1 MKKIMMIVVMVSGV
15 ALAQETIPIAES
27 ISLPKLEKA
36 TVTNSVQ
43 VTGIKVISQQYMNGG
58 NWQIR
63 AMAVG
68 AGGKELS
75 PLYIRVLGTE
85 ITNHTGNVDLG
96 SLTVNQL
103 QQAVTEIA
111 YAKGI
116 AQLTRRTIQQ

>member
-1 MKKIMMIVVMVSGV
+1 MKKIMMIAVMVSGV

-68 AGGKELS
+68 AGGKELR
-75 PLYIRVLGTE
+75 PLYIRVLGAE

-116 AQLTRRTIQQ
+116 AQLTRRTIQ

>member
-1 MKKIMMIVVMVSGV
+1 MKKIMMIAVMVSGV